1 MPTHNYQAVNETLLA
16 IDAGTTGVTALL
28 FDADLAPLARA
39 YREFPQNFPRPGWVE
54 HDAADIL
61 RAVDETVAEALGQI
75 SGVPRALGITNQR
88 ETIFAVERATGKALA
103 PGIVWQDRRTSE
115 RCAVLK
121 ADGHEAEVSERTGLV
136 LDPYFSATK
145 IEWLLTHVPGLAER
159 AAVGEVGFC
168 TVDTL
173 IIQHLT
179 GGADFATD
187 HTNAARTMLYN
198 LDERTWDPWL
208 CDLFGVSAEWLP
220 EVRSSAGS
228 FGTARMGGADVP
240 ILGVAGDQQAALF
253 GQGCWEEGTFKNTYG
268 TGCFLLLNTGERRV
282 DSKGGLLTTMAVAR
296 DGSPCYALE
305 GSVFAGGLVIQWLR
319 DSLGL
324 FDHASQSEELALSV
338 EDTGG
343 VFLVPAFAGLGAPY
357 WDADARAALLGMTRG
372 TGPGHIARAALE
384 GIAFQSAEIVELLR
398 RETGLSI
405 SSLRVDGGAAA
416 NDFLM
421 QCQADLAAL
430 EVQRG
435 DNVEATARGAAALA
449 GLGLGLWD
457 DPASAGAFG
466 GEARLFKPGMA
477 SGERGERL
485 ANWRAAVARVR
496 SS

>member
-1 MPTHNYQAVNETLLA
+1 L
-16 IDAGTTGVTALL
+16 
-28 FDADLAPLARA
+28 
-39 YREFPQNFPRPGWVE
+39 
-54 HDAADIL
+54 
-61 RAVDETVAEALGQI
+61 
-75 SGVPRALGITNQR
+75 
-88 ETIFAVERATGKALA
+88 
-103 PGIVWQDRRTSE
+103 
-115 RCAVLK
+115 
-121 ADGHEAEVSERTGLV
+121 
-136 LDPYFSATK
+136 
-145 IEWLLTHVPGLAER
+145 
-159 AAVGEVGFC
+159 
-168 TVDTL
+168 
-173 IIQHLT
+173 
-179 GGADFATD
+179 
-187 HTNAARTMLYN
+187 
-198 LDERTWDPWL
+198 
-208 CDLFGVSAEWLP
+208 
-220 EVRSSAGS
+220 
-228 FGTARMGGADVP
+228 
-240 ILGVAGDQQAALF
+240 AGDQQAALF

-466 GEARLFKPGMA
+466 GEARLFKPSMA